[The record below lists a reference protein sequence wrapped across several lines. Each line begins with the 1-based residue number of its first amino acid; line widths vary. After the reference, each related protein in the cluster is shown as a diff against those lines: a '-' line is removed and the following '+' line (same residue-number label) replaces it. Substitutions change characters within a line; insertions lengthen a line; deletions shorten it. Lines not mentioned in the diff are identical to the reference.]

1 MNRER
6 IDRATIIPNFGLT
19 SPLPDGS
26 LTKNFPDT
34 LIPNFGLTS
43 PLPDGSLTKNFPGAL
58 PHS

>member
-6 IDRATIIPNFGLT
+6 KDWATIIPNFGLT

-26 LTKNFPDT
+26 LTKNFPGA

-43 PLPDGSLTKNFPGAL
+43 SLLDESLTKNFPSAL